1 MSDSCWISVCT
12 PEVIRADLLGGFLLF
27 FFYIIYLFPYIFLMF
42 FFFLRFFSSC
52 STIWISFLDDHHTAV
67 TSWCSRTPWRKC
79 KSSSLCKKPERLMP
93 KLWKSWKSP
102 AVASQMWPITTSS
115 TGNPCGRRK
124 TSLTGQGIDIY
135 IYIFLHYLHS
145 FLKKQW
151 IGTLSELVFMLHVL
165 FFFMMGESPSNT

>member
-1 MSDSCWISVCT
+1 MNISLYSWSYKSWTV
-12 PEVIRADLLGGFLLF
+12 GGIFIIFFLH
-27 FFYIIYLFPYIFLMF
+27 YLFISIHFPNV

-52 STIWISFLDDHHTAV
+52 STIWISFMDAHKTDV

-135 IYIFLHYLHS
+135 IYIFTLPAQFSEEAVDWNTFWAS
-145 FLKKQW
+145 FHAACA
-151 IGTLSELVFMLHVL
+151 V
-165 FFFMMGESPSNT
+165 FFMMGEGPSNT